1 MEEYKKVIDNI
12 KKKINSD
19 TNFSNNDFIE
29 QLKVI
34 QKNILQSLDIN
45 VTSILINNKEDIFI
59 NLDKM
64 AILTLNY
71 LATSTDISKIQIIN
85 NNKDLFERKN
95 NDYGSSYK
103 DFTLLGLIVRIN
115 DKINRFLNI
124 QNKNTM
130 VDEDKYETINDLY
143 NYCIISLI
151 YSY

>member
-1 MEEYKKVIDNI
+1 MEQYKKVIDKLKKNI
-12 KKKINSD
+12 DSNS
-19 TNFSNNDFIE
+19 NFSNKNFTE
-29 QLKVI
+29 ELKNI
-34 QKNILQSLDIN
+34 QKTILECLEININ
-45 VTSILINNKEDIFI
+45 SIVIKNKKDIFN

-64 AILTLNY
+64 SFLTLNY
-71 LATSTDISKIQIIN
+71 LATSTNISKIEIIN
-85 NNKDLFERKN
+85 NNRDLFEKKN

-103 DFTLLGLIVRIN
+103 DFALLGLIVRIN